1 MASVRPAAI
10 AGTFYPGRADEL
22 ARSVDAML
30 LAATPVTAAPVP
42 KAIIVPHAGFIYS
55 GPVAASIY
63 ALIAPARA
71 HIERVVLLGP
81 THRVAVHGVALPGV
95 DAFSTPLGTVPI
107 DFASVKKLMALPY
120 AGASAEAH
128 RMEHSLEVQL
138 PFLQKV
144 LDEFTLLPLAVGRAS
159 AQQVATVLELLWGGD
174 ETLVVISSDLSH
186 YLPYADAQKVDNGT
200 AQAILDL
207 RTDISHQQACGATPI
222 NGLTLLA
229 QQRGLKPQLIDLR
242 SSGDTAGDKARVVG
256 YGAFTFYESRHTP
269 H

>member
-71 HIERVVLLGP
+71 HIKRVVLLGP

-107 DFASVKKLMALPY
+107 DFASVKKLMALP
-120 AGASAEAH
+120 
-128 RMEHSLEVQL
+128 
-138 PFLQKV
+138 
-144 LDEFTLLPLAVGRAS
+144 
-159 AQQVATVLELLWGGD
+159 
-174 ETLVVISSDLSH
+174 
-186 YLPYADAQKVDNGT
+186 
-200 AQAILDL
+200 
-207 RTDISHQQACGATPI
+207 
-222 NGLTLLA
+222 
-229 QQRGLKPQLIDLR
+229 
-242 SSGDTAGDKARVVG
+242 
-256 YGAFTFYESRHTP
+256 
-269 H
+269 